1 MTVKE
6 LMEQLEV
13 SLQMGIIDEND
24 IVSVTSNNGRG
35 WNTEF
40 VRSITAP
47 TLRYPAPKEQKAIH
61 QISFIKFIEV
71 ENSDKAQIKM
81 EF

>member
-1 MTVKE
+1 MTVKD
-6 LMEQLEV
+6 LIEQLEV
-13 SLQMGIIDEND
+13 SLEMGVISEND
-24 IVSVTSNNGRG
+24 IVSVTSNNGKG

-40 VRSITAP
+40 VKSITAP
-47 TLRYPAPKEQKAIH
+47 TLRYPAPKEQKAVH

-71 ENSDKAQIKM
+71 EDEKTQIKM

>member
-1 MTVKE
+1 
-6 LMEQLEV
+6 
-13 SLQMGIIDEND
+13 MGTISEDD
-24 IVSVTSNNGRG
+24 IVSVTTNNGKG
-35 WNTEF
+35 WNKEF

-61 QISFIKFIEV
+61 QISFVKFIEDHS
-71 ENSDKAQIKM
+71 ENDQIKM

>member
-1 MTVKE
+1 MNVKE
-6 LMEQLEV
+6 LIEQLEV
-13 SLQMGIIDEND
+13 SLKMGVISEDD

-35 WNTEF
+35 WNTSL

-47 TLRYPAPKEQKAIH
+47 TMRCPAPKEQNSTY
-61 QISFIKFIEV
+61 QISFVKFIEV
-71 ENSDKAQIKM
+71 ENEKNQIRM